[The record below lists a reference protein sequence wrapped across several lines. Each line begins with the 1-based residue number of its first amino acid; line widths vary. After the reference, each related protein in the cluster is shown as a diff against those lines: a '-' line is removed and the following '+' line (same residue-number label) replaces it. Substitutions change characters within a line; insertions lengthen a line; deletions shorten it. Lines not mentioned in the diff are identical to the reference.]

1 MQLICVA
8 KVERV
13 EESAIRCSKDGQEH
27 VIADADTLV
36 LAVGC
41 RPDERLEELLKEC
54 GMTYHVIGDGEK
66 AGNLK
71 DAITQGYQ
79 IAKDL

>member
-1 MQLICVA
+1 MD
-8 KVERV
+8 
-13 EESAIRCSKDGQEH
+13 ESAIHYSKDGQER

-36 LAVGC
+36 LAVGY
-41 RPDERLEELLKEC
+41 RPDGRLEKLLKAC
-54 GMTYHVIGDGEK
+54 GMTWHIIGDGQK

-79 IAKDL
+79 IAKEL